1 MPRLALIRLQT
12 EADREDKML
21 ATLKNSISIDWM
33 LNFIFLIPSIAENQH
48 GGTFE
53 IGLHLHVLK
62 AQLKHQNNLPNK

>member
-1 MPRLALIRLQT
+1 
-12 EADREDKML
+12 ML
-21 ATLKNSISIDWM
+21 ATLKNSISIYWM

-53 IGLHLHVLK
+53 IGLPLHVLK